1 MAGMKDFG
9 DLKSYR
15 DRLKV
20 EERLRAIEKAERE
33 KRERAEREN
42 AVEFRTAVKG
52 VNPMPESDRY
62 VWRPAHEAELRR
74 QAAARRPPTDD
85 EVQAILAESMLS
97 DQFDVDGLLDE
108 EPTLSWAAPGV
119 GPDVVKKLRKR
130 HWPVEDEIDL
140 HGLTRDLARRVVDAF
155 LLSRRRTG
163 AARHGPQL
171 AGADRRDGCLLRRQP
186 GRWWQRRLDRL
197 AAAGAGRAR
206 ALNPCCCAC
215 AGFVRSLHNT
225 DSPQSTLTFPCVKI
239 CANCAN

>member
-9 DLKSYR
+9 DLKSFR

-42 AVEFRTAVKG
+42 AVEFRTAVKD

-155 LLSRRRTG
+155 LRRSNKKGIRCVRIIHGVGYGSAGGEPVLRGMVHSWLVQTG
-163 AARHGPQL
+163 ETVAFCVANRADGGN
-171 AGADRRDGCLLRRQP
+171 GALIVLLRP
-186 GRWWQRRLDRL
+186 ALDERE
-197 AAAGAGRAR
+197 R
-206 ALNPCCCAC
+206 
-215 AGFVRSLHNT
+215 
-225 DSPQSTLTFPCVKI
+225 
-239 CANCAN
+239 

>member
-1 MAGMKDFG
+1 MKDFV
-9 DLKSYR
+9 DLKSFR

-33 KRERAEREN
+33 KRERAERDN
-42 AVEFRTAVKG
+42 AVEFRTAVKD

-155 LLSRRRTG
+155 LRRSNKKGIRCVRIIHGVGYGSAGGEPVLRGMVHSWLVQTG
-163 AARHGPQL
+163 ETVAFCVANRADGGN
-171 AGADRRDGCLLRRQP
+171 GALIVLLRP
-186 GRWWQRRLDRL
+186 ALDERE
-197 AAAGAGRAR
+197 R
-206 ALNPCCCAC
+206 
-215 AGFVRSLHNT
+215 
-225 DSPQSTLTFPCVKI
+225 
-239 CANCAN
+239 